1 MLLHAA
7 YVDANLRGDAT
18 LAQLIPGFLDPDN
31 KDFLRAMVKLLGD
44 YGEEK
49 IPAAHLLD
57 IVSPVPCSYC
67 SRLLLHALEIRSSCC
82 SSVLVFSLHAS

>member
-7 YVDANLRGDAT
+7 YVDATLRGDTT
-18 LAQLIPGFLDPDN
+18 LAQLIPGFLAPDN

-49 IPAAHLLD
+49 VPAAHT
-57 IVSPVPCSYC
+57 IAFVSYPKYSK
-67 SRLLLHALEIRSSCC
+67 ALREKYSEIGMTKLTGVRE
-82 SSVLVFSLHAS
+82 ASMQDNDL